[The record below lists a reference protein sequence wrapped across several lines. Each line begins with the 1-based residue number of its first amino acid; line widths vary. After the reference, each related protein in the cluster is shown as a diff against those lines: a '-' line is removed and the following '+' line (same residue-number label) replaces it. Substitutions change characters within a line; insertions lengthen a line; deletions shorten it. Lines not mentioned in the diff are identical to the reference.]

1 MDWLALAIEYRDAV
15 RPSTLEPLPKRSRM
29 AMERTPG
36 ELQEGH
42 EVNDNIRDSCVHE
55 RHGLTRAD

>member
-1 MDWLALAIEYRDAV
+1 MDWLSLAIEYRDAV

-29 AMERTPG
+29 AMERNPG

-42 EVNDNIRDSCVHE
+42 EINDNIRDSCVH
-55 RHGLTRAD
+55 RRAH